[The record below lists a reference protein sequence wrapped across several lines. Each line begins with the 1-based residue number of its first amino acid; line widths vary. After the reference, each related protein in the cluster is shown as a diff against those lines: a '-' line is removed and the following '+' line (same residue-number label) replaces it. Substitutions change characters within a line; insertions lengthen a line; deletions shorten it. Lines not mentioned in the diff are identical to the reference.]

1 MHFKD
6 LDRGELIA
14 LIGGVLLGVSLFL
27 DWYALG
33 NAHAT
38 LAAARARNTAL
49 HRLAGLPVVRYLLL
63 AAAARRVILA
73 YIILRGHA
81 LSWPRGELTAVT
93 ALAALTLT
101 LFVGILDKPGSPRG
115 EISLD
120 YRLVPRA
127 GRPELLILDRFASG
141 ARRRAPPAKAP
152 GGLVSTQ
159 QGKPRPDR
167 NLALELVRV
176 TEAAAL
182 AAARMVGRGDKEGA
196 DQAAVDAM
204 RHVLDSVSMDG
215 VVVIG
220 EGEKD
225 EAPMLY
231 NGEQIGD
238 GSPPQVDIAV
248 DPLEGTRLTAL
259 GMPSALAVIAL
270 SERGSMFDPG
280 PCVYMEK
287 IAGGPEIA
295 DLLDLDRPLPETL
308 QLVAERK
315 GIDIR
320 DVMVVML
327 DRERHHDAMRE
338 VREAGARVRLILDGD
353 VSAAL
358 LAVSDNSP
366 VDLLWGIGGTP
377 EGVIS
382 AAAIKCIGGQL
393 LGRLWPRDDDERQAA
408 RRRRLRPRARA
419 RPATTWWPA
428 RTCSSP
434 PPA

>member
-1 MHFKD
+1 MSFVGD
-6 LDRGELIA
+6 
-14 LIGGVLLGVSLFL
+14 
-27 DWYALG
+27 
-33 NAHAT
+33 
-38 LAAARARNTAL
+38 
-49 HRLAGLPVVRYLLL
+49 
-63 AAAARRVILA
+63 RRV
-73 YIILRGHA
+73 
-81 LSWPRGELTAVT
+81 
-93 ALAALTLT
+93 
-101 LFVGILDKPGSPRG
+101 
-115 EISLD
+115 
-120 YRLVPRA
+120 
-127 GRPELLILDRFASG
+127 
-141 ARRRAPPAKAP
+141 
-152 GGLVSTQ
+152 
-159 QGKPRPDR
+159 DR

-204 RHVLDSVSMDG
+204 RVVLHSVAMDG

-238 GSPPQVDIAV
+238 GSPPKVDIAV

-259 GMPSALAVIAL
+259 GMPSALAVIAM
-270 SERGSMFDPG
+270 SERGTMFNPG
-280 PCVYMEK
+280 PVFYMEK
-287 IAGGPEIA
+287 IAGGPEVA

-308 QLVAERK
+308 KLVADRK
-315 GIDIR
+315 GIGIG

-327 DRERHHDAMRE
+327 DRPRHHEAMAQ

-353 VSAAL
+353 VSASL

-393 LGRLWPRDDDERQAA
+393 LGRLWPRNDEERQAA
-408 RRRRLRPRARA
+408 VDAGYDLNHVLTCDELVSGEDVFFSATGVTDGDVLQGVRYQGDRG
-419 RPATTWWPA
+419 ATTESLVMRSRSGTVRRIA
-428 RTCSSP
+428 SIHDRKKLRSMIGDRYG
-434 PPA
+434 

>member
-1 MHFKD
+1 VND
-6 LDRGELIA
+6 Q
-14 LIGGVLLGVSLFL
+14 
-27 DWYALG
+27 
-33 NAHAT
+33 
-38 LAAARARNTAL
+38 
-49 HRLAGLPVVRYLLL
+49 
-63 AAAARRVILA
+63 
-73 YIILRGHA
+73 
-81 LSWPRGELTAVT
+81 
-93 ALAALTLT
+93 
-101 LFVGILDKPGSPRG
+101 
-115 EISLD
+115 
-120 YRLVPRA
+120 
-127 GRPELLILDRFASG
+127 AS
-141 ARRRAPPAKAP
+141 
-152 GGLVSTQ
+152 
-159 QGKPRPDR
+159 RPDR

-204 RHVLDSVSMDG
+204 RYVLDGVSMDG
-215 VVVIG
+215 KVVIG

-225 EAPMLY
+225 EAPMLF

-238 GSPPQVDIAV
+238 GTPPQVDIAV

-270 SERGSMFDPG
+270 SERGAMFDPG

-308 QLVAERK
+308 SLVAERK

-327 DRERHHDAMRE
+327 DRERHHEAMAQ

-353 VSAAL
+353 VSASL

-393 LGRLWPRDDDERQAA
+393 LGRLWPRSDEERKAAVDAGYDLSKVLTCDDLVGGEDVFFS
-408 RRRRLRPRARA
+408 
-419 RPATTWWPA
+419 ATGVTDGDVLQGV
-428 RTCSSP
+428 RY
-434 PPA
+434 